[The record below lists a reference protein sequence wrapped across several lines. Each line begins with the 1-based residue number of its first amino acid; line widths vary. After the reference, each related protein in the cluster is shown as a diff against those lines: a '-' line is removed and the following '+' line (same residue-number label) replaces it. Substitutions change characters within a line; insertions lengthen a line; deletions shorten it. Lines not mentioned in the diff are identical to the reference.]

1 MGRKIR
7 DNDHREGLT
16 MTISTIALVLAALV
30 CSLVSTVSA
39 AVAQGTTILN
49 TNREEVSIYRDEY
62 GVPHIFA
69 RSRPALFTAYG
80 YVVAQDRLWQLET
93 NRRSARGRLA
103 EILGPG
109 SLPADRNARTLGYT
123 DAELGQQ
130 FAALSKA
137 QQDVFTAYVAG
148 INRYIAEV
156 VTPNPSTKLPFEF
169 HFLGIG
175 APAPW
180 TTLDAVAIAV
190 FLARPFLEHGEGE
203 RDLQALLNN
212 LIAMHGP
219 IGGFGI
225 FNDLQWINDPDAPT
239 SVPTEGAFGKKQKAL
254 PYPAASQLTGA
265 SREPDTEVEKAYEVW
280 RALGVPVDLGSHG
293 WVVSAAKSTE
303 GSAMLFGGPQ
313 LAFNAP
319 AAMHEVQLKADDLNV
334 TGMAFAGVPFVLIGR
349 NNHIAWTTMDAFPN
363 NVDIYVETVC
373 SEGAGFLF
381 NGACIPYQRR
391 IETIPVFGQGPVSLT
406 VEQSIHGPVVGTGT
420 NVKFARK
427 SVQRMREI
435 ESISAFMAFSDADGI
450 AAFEAAIRR
459 MVGGINVIYGDKVG
473 NIAYWRAGEW
483 PVRKAGFDLRL
494 PLPGDGSAE
503 WTGKLLPIPSSINPA
518 RGWLANWNNK
528 ADVNEEQ
535 GEIPRG
541 KQDRVLDIEARLQGR
556 VSLADMRDI
565 AKDIA
570 RTVQGGAGRQ
580 IHLKPYLLSALDA
593 VPSAHPLAAQARAVL
608 AAWDGAR
615 YADAVTSTTIQ
626 PGQTIFA
633 EWLRVMRE
641 NTFLDEVC
649 GPNLPPCPNLA
660 RATGQVLLHVLDE
673 RLGGGSGVPPSR
685 DYFNGADPNERIS
698 AAFTQA
704 LSNLCPGPTA
714 CPAAWSNRPRGVTQF
729 RHAFSAIPEVGRM
742 LEANKGTF
750 AQIVVLRPPKLYS
763 ESIIPLGQS
772 GFIQLVNGA
781 PVLDPHFRDQF
792 DLYKSFGYKPMRLYQ
807 NKQLQE

>member
-1 MGRKIR
+1 MR
-7 DNDHREGLT
+7 
-16 MTISTIALVLAALV
+16 SIALVLAALV

-39 AVAQGTTILN
+39 AVAQGTTVLN
-49 TNREEVSIYRDEY
+49 TDGEAVSIYRDEY

-69 RSRPALFTAYG
+69 QARPALFTAYG
-80 YVVAQDRLWQLET
+80 YVVAQDRLWQLEL
-93 NRRSARGRLA
+93 NRRTARGRLA

-109 SLPADRNARTLGYT
+109 MLQADRNARTLGYT
-123 DAELGQQ
+123 DAELAQQ

-137 QQDVFTAYVAG
+137 QQEVFTAYVAG

-169 HFLGIG
+169 HSLGIG
-175 APAPW
+175 VPAAW
-180 TTLDAVAIAV
+180 STLDAVAFAV
-190 FLARPFLEHGEGE
+190 FLARPFLEHGDGE
-203 RDLQALLNN
+203 RALQTLLNN

-219 IGGFGI
+219 TGGFGI
-225 FNDLQWINDPDAPT
+225 FNDLQWINDPDSPT
-239 SVPTEGAFGKKQKAL
+239 SVPKEGAFGKKQKAL
-254 PYPAASQLTGA
+254 PYPPASQLTGA
-265 SREPDTEVEKAYEVW
+265 SSDDTQVEEAYEIW
-280 RALGVPVDLGSHG
+280 RALGVPIDLGSHG

-313 LAFNAP
+313 LVGSNPTGQQLLNIQPPAP
-319 AAMHEVQLKADDLNV
+319 MHEVQLKADDLNV

-373 SEGAGFLF
+373 SGGAGFLF
-381 NGACIPYQRR
+381 NGACNLYQSRV
-391 IETIPVFGQGPVSLT
+391 ETIPVLGNPPVLLT

-459 MVGGINVIYGDKVG
+459 MVGGIHVIYGDKVG
-473 NIAYWRAGEW
+473 NIGYWRAGEW
-483 PVRKAGFDLRL
+483 PVRKAGFDIRL

-503 WTGKLLPIPSSINPA
+503 WTGKLPIPSSINPT
-518 RGWLANWNNK
+518 RGWLANWNTK

-535 GEIPRG
+535 GDPPLRG
-541 KQDRVLDIEARLQGR
+541 KQQGVLDIEARLQGR

-570 RTVQGGAGRQ
+570 RTLQGGPARP
-580 IHLKPYLLSALDA
+580 IYLKPYLLSALDA
-593 VPSAHPLAAQARAVL
+593 VPSTHPLAAQARAVL

-626 PGQTIFA
+626 PGEVIFT
-633 EWLRVMRE
+633 EWLTTMRN
-641 NTFLDEVC
+641 NTFLDELC
-649 GPNLPPCPNLA
+649 GPNQPPCPNLS

-673 RLGGGSGVPPSR
+673 RLGSGSGVPPSR
-685 DYFNGADPNERIS
+685 DYFNGLDPNTQIS

-704 LSNLCPGPTA
+704 LSNLGPD
-714 CPAAWSNRPRGVTQF
+714 PAAWSNTDRGVTQF
-729 RHAFSAIPEVGRM
+729 SRAFPAIPVVGSM
-742 LEANKGTF
+742 LQSNKATF
-750 AQIVVLRPPKLYS
+750 AQIIVFHTPKLYS
-763 ESIIPLGQS
+763 ESIVTLGQS

-781 PVLDPHFRDQF
+781 PVLDPHFRDQL
-792 DLYKSFGYKPMRLYQ
+792 DLYRSFGYKPMRLYQ